1 MDTHTIV
8 ATGGTATCGATGGD
22 IAGDVMLQLLVEVP
36 QAWLVRELPEINTYH
51 QVINLLHQP

>member
-1 MDTHTIV
+1 MEDTHTIV
-8 ATGGTATCGATGGD
+8 ATGGATGGD

>member
-1 MDTHTIV
+1 MGDIPTIV
-8 ATGGTATCGATGGD
+8 ATGVATSGD